1 VHSLWCAP
9 VEVNISRK
17 FIMKNS
23 SFQPA
28 SYSPVQLHD
37 TQPDTNVKETPQ
49 ERVERLYAEDGGP
62 LLGWHIDETQLRG
75 QLLSDMATDLHVT
88 YGYIKQLRNG
98 IRKVSNVSNEFARS
112 CANYLGVPT
121 VVVKLVSGSIS
132 LSDFA
137 WPALDEDMVVEL
149 AFQRMQT
156 DPNVRPSLPRHA
168 QKLPVAA
175 KRAMVMMYADI
186 TGVDL
191 FGVRQLPDIVHW
203 LQRAAILHDGHEGQ
217 AMEAKLRRQLISE
230 GSDLTS
236 HVAA

>member
-1 VHSLWCAP
+1 
-9 VEVNISRK
+9 
-17 FIMKNS
+17 MKKS

-28 SYSPVQLHD
+28 NHPTVQQHD
-37 TQPDTNVKETPQ
+37 TQPDSNVKETPQ
-49 ERVERLYAEDGGP
+49 ERVERLYSEDGGP
-62 LLGWHIDETQLRG
+62 LLGWLIDEAQLRG
-75 QLLSDMATDLHVT
+75 QLLSEMATDLHVT
-88 YGYIKQLRNG
+88 YGYINQLRNG
-98 IRKVSNVSNEFARS
+98 IRKVSNISNEFARS

-137 WPALDEDMVVEL
+137 WPALDEDMVVER
-149 AFQRMQT
+149 AFQRMLT

-217 AMEAKLRRQLISE
+217 AMEAKFRKQLITES
-230 GSDLTS
+230 SALAS
-236 HVAA
+236 PCVS

>member
-1 VHSLWCAP
+1 
-9 VEVNISRK
+9 
-17 FIMKNS
+17 MKKS

-28 SYSPVQLHD
+28 AHPVFQKDDSL
-37 TQPDTNVKETPQ
+37 PDSTVKETPQ

-62 LLGWHIDETQLRG
+62 LLGWLIDEAQLRG
-75 QLLSDMATDLHVT
+75 QLLSEMATDLHVT
-88 YGYIKQLRNG
+88 YGYINQLRNG
-98 IRKVSNVSNEFARS
+98 IRKVSNISNEFARS

-137 WPALDEDMVVEL
+137 WPALDEDMVVER
-149 AFQRMQT
+149 AFQRMLT

-230 GSDLTS
+230 SSGLTP
-236 HVAA
+236 HVIA

>member
-1 VHSLWCAP
+1 
-9 VEVNISRK
+9 
-17 FIMKNS
+17 MKKS

-28 SYSPVQLHD
+28 AQPVVQQND
-37 TQPDTNVKETPQ
+37 SQPDSHSRETPDQ
-49 ERVERLYAEDGGP
+49 RVERLYAEDGGP
-62 LLGWHIDETQLRG
+62 LLGWLIDEAQLRG
-75 QLLSDMATDLHVT
+75 QLLSEMATDLHVT
-88 YGYIKQLRNG
+88 YGYINQLRNG
-98 IRKVSNVSNEFARS
+98 IRKVSNISNEFARS

-137 WPALDEDMVVEL
+137 WPVLDEDMVVER
-149 AFQRMQT
+149 AFQRMLT
-156 DPNVRPSLPRHA
+156 DPNVRPSLPRNA

-203 LQRAAILHDGHEGQ
+203 LQRAAILHDGHEWQ
-217 AMEAKLRRQLISE
+217 AVEAKLNRQLMSE
-230 GSDLTS
+230 SGDLATHIAS
-236 HVAA
+236 

>member
-1 VHSLWCAP
+1 
-9 VEVNISRK
+9 
-17 FIMKNS
+17 MKKS

-28 SYSPVQLHD
+28 SYSPVQLYD

-62 LLGWHIDETQLRG
+62 LLGWLIDEAQLRG
-75 QLLSDMATDLHVT
+75 QLLNEMAAALGVT
-88 YGYIKQLRNG
+88 YGYINQLRNG
-98 IRKVSNVSNEFARS
+98 IRKVSHISNEFARS

-137 WPALDEDMVVEL
+137 WPAVDEDMVVER
-149 AFQRMQT
+149 AFQRMLS
-156 DPNVRPSLPRHA
+156 DPNVRPSLPRNAH
-168 QKLPVAA
+168 KLPIPA

-186 TGVDL
+186 TGVDI

-203 LQRAAILHDGHEGQ
+203 LQRAAIVHDGHEGQ
-217 AMEAKLRRQLISE
+217 AMEAKLRRQLMSE

>member
-1 VHSLWCAP
+1 
-9 VEVNISRK
+9 
-17 FIMKNS
+17 MKKS

-28 SYSPVQLHD
+28 NHPVVQQHH
-37 TQPDTNVKETPQ
+37 TQSDSNVKEAPQ
-49 ERVERLYAEDGGP
+49 ERAERLYAEDGGP
-62 LLGWHIDETQLRG
+62 LLGWLIDEAQLRG
-75 QLLSDMATDLHVT
+75 QLLSEMATDLHVT
-88 YGYIKQLRNG
+88 YGYINQLRNG
-98 IRKVSNVSNEFARS
+98 IRKVSNISNEFARS

-137 WPALDEDMVVEL
+137 WPALDEDMVVER
-149 AFQRMQT
+149 AFQRMLT

-217 AMEAKLRRQLISE
+217 AMEAKLRRQLMSE

>member
-1 VHSLWCAP
+1 
-9 VEVNISRK
+9 
-17 FIMKNS
+17 MKKS
-23 SFQPA
+23 SFQLAIHPI
-28 SYSPVQLHD
+28 VQQQD
-37 TQPDTNVKETPQ
+37 AQPGSRVKETAQ

-62 LLGWHIDETQLRG
+62 LLGWLIDEAQLRG
-75 QLLSDMATDLHVT
+75 QLLNEMASALGVT
-88 YGYIKQLRNG
+88 YGYINQLRNG
-98 IRKVSNVSNEFARS
+98 IRKVSNISNEFARS

-137 WPALDEDMVVEL
+137 WPALDEEMVVER
-149 AFQRMQT
+149 AFQRMLT

-203 LQRAAILHDGHEGQ
+203 LQRAAIVHDGHEGQ
-217 AMEAKLRRQLISE
+217 ALEAKVRRQLMSE
-230 GSDLTS
+230 SSDLTS
-236 HVAA
+236 HVVA

>member
-1 VHSLWCAP
+1 
-9 VEVNISRK
+9 
-17 FIMKNS
+17 MKKS

-28 SYSPVQLHD
+28 AQPVVQQND
-37 TQPDTNVKETPQ
+37 SQPDSHSRETPDQ
-49 ERVERLYAEDGGP
+49 RVERLYAEDGGP
-62 LLGWHIDETQLRG
+62 LLGWLIDEAQLRG
-75 QLLSDMATDLHVT
+75 QLLSEMATDLHVT
-88 YGYIKQLRNG
+88 YGYINQLRNG
-98 IRKVSNVSNEFARS
+98 IRKVSNISNEFARS

-137 WPALDEDMVVEL
+137 WPALDEDMVVER
-149 AFQRMQT
+149 AFQCMLT

-217 AMEAKLRRQLISE
+217 AMEAKLHRLLMA
-230 GSDLTS
+230 GSNDFAS
-236 HVAA
+236 HVVA

>member
-1 VHSLWCAP
+1 MKKTSTQPGTTPVVHLSETLTH
-9 VEVNISRK
+9 
-17 FIMKNS
+17 
-23 SFQPA
+23 PA
-28 SYSPVQLHD
+28 SS
-37 TQPDTNVKETPQ
+37 ETPK

-62 LLGWHIDETQLRG
+62 LLGWLMDEAQLRG
-75 QLLSDMATDLHVT
+75 QLLNEMASALGVT
-88 YGYIKQLRNG
+88 YGYINQLRNG
-98 IRKVSNVSNEFARS
+98 IRKVCNISNEFARS

-137 WPALDEDMVVEL
+137 WPALDEDMVVER
-149 AFQRMQT
+149 AFQRMLT

-203 LQRAAILHDGHEGQ
+203 LQRAAILHDGHEWQ
-217 AMEAKLRRQLISE
+217 AVEAKLNRQLMSE
-230 GSDLTS
+230 SNDLAT
-236 HVAA
+236 HIAI